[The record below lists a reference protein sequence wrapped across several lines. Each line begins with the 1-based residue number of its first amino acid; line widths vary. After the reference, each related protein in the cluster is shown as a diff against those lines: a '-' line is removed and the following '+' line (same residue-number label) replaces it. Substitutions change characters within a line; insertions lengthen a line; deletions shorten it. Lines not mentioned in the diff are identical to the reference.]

1 MSDAPNE
8 SQADGGRLRR
18 ACSPE
23 LADIIERCEKAA
35 EEFRIHA
42 KNERG
47 WNGRASIRC
56 SDAAAAFLVIAS
68 MARQCQA
75 NSSISGDSAALSPD
89 TNRK

>member
-1 MSDAPNE
+1 MNNNEEPNQTGE
-8 SQADGGRLRR
+8 GRLRR

-42 KNERG
+42 KHERG
-47 WNGRASIRC
+47 WNGTASIRC

-75 NSSISGDSAALSPD
+75 NAPESSRTEPKIP
-89 TNRK
+89 